1 MRCSTYSFRSYSDP
15 YFMTAIAVII
25 PRLFATAVT
34 DAGMRIAP
42 RFQAAIHVIRIR
54 VHTGTR
60 RHRRLDQWLDRP
72 LLDVCQHPHH
82 HRATTLDH
90 PEDRWLL
97 RGECAAS
104 AFPFEASAPAAPPF
118 FFTSSGFPLCPA
130 IMETSSHA
138 TSSVHV
144 GEGFVRTMPGRH

>member
-1 MRCSTYSFRSYSDP
+1 
-15 YFMTAIAVII
+15 MTAIAVII

-42 RFQAAIHVIRIR
+42 RCQAAIHVIRIR
-54 VHTGTR
+54 VHTGPWR
-60 RHRRLDQWLDRP
+60 NGRFDPGCDRP
-72 LLDVCQHPHH
+72 LLDVFEHPHH
-82 HRATTLDH
+82 PLSATLDH
-90 PEDRWLL
+90 PEARGLL
-97 RGECAAS
+97 RGACAAS
-104 AFPFEASAPAAPPF
+104 ALPFEPSAPAAPPF

-144 GEGFVRTMPGRH
+144 GEGFLRTMPWRH